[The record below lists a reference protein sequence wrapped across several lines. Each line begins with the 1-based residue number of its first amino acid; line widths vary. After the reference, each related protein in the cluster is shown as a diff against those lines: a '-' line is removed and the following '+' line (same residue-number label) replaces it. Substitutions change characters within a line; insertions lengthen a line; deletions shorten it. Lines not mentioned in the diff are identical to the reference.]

1 MSQQYESHVKII
13 PYSQEC
19 VYRKISDMNNLGVL
33 RDKLND
39 PDNAERLRQQMT
51 EEQLSQA
58 KERLKDMKFD
68 RDSVS
73 TNVPP
78 IGNISL
84 RIINREEPKCVKLEA
99 VGSPVPVN
107 LWIQLV
113 AVDENTCKMKLTLRT
128 ELNMMMKMML
138 GSKLQGGIDKLADVL
153 AQVPFGA

>member
-1 MSQQYESHVKII
+1 MQRCNLSRSPTTKQWFQKRYARDTSRNRTSTYCTNGAKTPPTGTNNSLTTIKNMSQQYESHVKII

-19 VYRKISDMNNLGVL
+19 VYGKISDMNNLGVL

-99 VGSPVPVN
+99 VGS
-107 LWIQLV
+107 
-113 AVDENTCKMKLTLRT
+113 
-128 ELNMMMKMML
+128 
-138 GSKLQGGIDKLADVL
+138 
-153 AQVPFGA
+153 